1 MTKQQDIKRDA
12 ARNLSTSQSQKRS
25 VATNNEKEENNN
37 SLFNLNVNKNLF
49 LSNKLIPPPSVL

>member
-12 ARNLSTSQSQKRS
+12 ARNLSTSQSQKRP